1 MRALEQI
8 YKKYRLDV
16 YRYLLSLTHD
26 EDTAE
31 DLLSDCCVIA
41 LCKLPF
47 FRGDSSI
54 KTWLF
59 GIARNC
65 YLRYIKRLRKTAAL
79 QDLVEVYIEEDITS
93 HLLSK
98 QAAERARELIMQK
111 DERTQAIMNMR
122 IEGYAYKEIA
132 ARLGM
137 SEGAARVIEHRA
149 KNQLRAQLKKE
160 GYEIE

>member
-1 MRALEQI
+1 MSALEQI

-31 DLLSDCCVIA
+31 DLLSDCLIIA

-65 YLRYIKRLRKTAAL
+65 YLRYIKKLRKTAAL

>member
-1 MRALEQI
+1 MSALEQI

-31 DLLSDCCVIA
+31 DLLSDCFIIA

-79 QDLVEVYIEEDITS
+79 QDLVEVYIEEDNTS

-98 QAAERARELIMQK
+98 
-111 DERTQAIMNMR
+111 
-122 IEGYAYKEIA
+122 
-132 ARLGM
+132 
-137 SEGAARVIEHRA
+137 
-149 KNQLRAQLKKE
+149 
-160 GYEIE
+160 

>member
-1 MRALEQI
+1 MQVHYNIFRKAGQGLI
-8 YKKYRLDV
+8 KKIIGCIVD
-16 YRYLLSLTHD
+16 
-26 EDTAE
+26 AII
-31 DLLSDCCVIA
+31 IA

>member
-1 MRALEQI
+1 MLYHSAVQ
-8 YKKYRLDV
+8 
-16 YRYLLSLTHD
+16 
-26 EDTAE
+26 TA
-31 DLLSDCCVIA
+31 V
-41 LCKLPF
+41 F
-47 FRGDSSI
+47 QGDSSI

-65 YLRYIKRLRKTAAL
+65 YLRYIKKLRKTAAL

>member
-1 MRALEQI
+1 MSALEQI

-31 DLLSDCCVIA
+31 DLLSDGFIIA